1 LQKKYTKKEKDY
13 SLYVEIAELSKQLR
27 TVAAKYEE
35 TERQRKV
42 TERNLLEL
50 QEKYRQLERSYEK
63 VLNSAAAKY
72 EAIERQRKEAEKHLL
87 ELQDTYQKVGGN
99 KRKE

>member
-1 LQKKYTKKEKDY
+1 LQKKQN
-13 SLYVEIAELSKQLR
+13 SNYVEIAELSNQLR

-35 TERQRKV
+35 TERQLKV

-72 EAIERQRKEAEKHLL
+72 KEIESQ
-87 ELQDTYQKVGGN
+87 
-99 KRKE
+99 